1 VPIERDG
8 LLRAGRD
15 VLAFFRSRGP
25 DTAQANGLTYPEEL
39 DRLIGG
45 RLDDLT

>member
-1 VPIERDG
+1 
-8 LLRAGRD
+8 

-25 DTAQANGLTYPEEL
+25 DAARANGLTYPAEL
-39 DRLIGG
+39 DRLIGS